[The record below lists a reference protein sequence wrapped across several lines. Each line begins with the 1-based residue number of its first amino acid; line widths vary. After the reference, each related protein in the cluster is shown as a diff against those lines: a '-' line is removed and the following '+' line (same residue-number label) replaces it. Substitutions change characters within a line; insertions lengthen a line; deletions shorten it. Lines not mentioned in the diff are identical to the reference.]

1 MMIERML
8 LDTNVI
14 IYSLGGNKHIT
25 RLITSKEHFI
35 SEITEIELLGFHGL
49 TREDEKILS
58 EYLQQTFI
66 IGLNSAIKNSAID
79 LKRVYRLKT
88 VDAIVAAS
96 ALYFELPLV
105 TADKQF
111 KQINELEVILVTP

>member
-1 MMIERML
+1 MIERLL

-49 TREDEKILS
+49 TREDEKIVS

>member
-1 MMIERML
+1 MIERLL

-49 TREDEKILS
+49 TREDEKIVS

-88 VDAIVAAS
+88 VDVIVAAS

-111 KQINELEVILVTP
+111 K